1 MRKLVFILT
10 SIVLLGCSSP
20 HEGVDANTSE
30 SKDPAPAGEMTSL
43 KDFAIDG
50 AIALPGMATKGVEPS
65 MSLNDITGILDI
77 NVGRGF
83 NIQLREESQ
92 RISDLKNEWTM
103 DPVWTYTVI
112 EESDQH
118 LLYSKRLPDGS
129 MEQFHFMAV
138 EGDDERKMVIR
149 SSAMEEFG
157 KSQAERMLKSAQSFT
172 WTHDLAQTK

>member
-1 MRKLVFILT
+1 
-10 SIVLLGCSSP
+10 LGCSSP
-20 HEGVDANTSE
+20 EVKNESHTTESTSPVQAAE
-30 SKDPAPAGEMTSL
+30 LTSL

-50 AIALPGMATKGVEPS
+50 AIALPGMASRGVEPS

-83 NIQLREESQ
+83 NIQLREEFQS
-92 RISDLKNEWTM
+92 IADLKNEWSM

-138 EGDDERKMVIR
+138 QGDDERKMVIR
-149 SSAMEEFG
+149 SSAMEEFE
-157 KSQAERMLKSAQSFT
+157 KSQAERMLISAQSFT
-172 WTHDLAQTK
+172 WTNDLAQTK